1 MVLKDTKAVQRI
13 YDSYKG
19 LTITF
24 PKKLYSKEFVQ
35 KYILENYKK
44 ESVQQMARELDLSER
59 RVRQLLKDM
68 KKKEE

>member
-13 YDSYKG
+13 YDRYKG
-19 LTITF
+19 LTVTF

-44 ESVQQMARELDLSER
+44 ESVQQMVRELDLSER